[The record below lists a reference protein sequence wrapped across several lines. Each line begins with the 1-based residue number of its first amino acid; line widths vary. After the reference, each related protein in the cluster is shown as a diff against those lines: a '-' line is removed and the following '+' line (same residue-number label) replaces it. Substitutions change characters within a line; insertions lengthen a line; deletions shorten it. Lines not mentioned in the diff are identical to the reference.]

1 MRKINCRFCRGV
13 RAVSPGGICTG
24 CGSDAKAASEPRVQE
39 SRKCPKCS
47 DGSLIRGYGQV
58 VWNCGVC
65 GFSLTNAD
73 ELDFGNKRTA
83 PLTRTSR
90 SA

>member
-1 MRKINCRFCRGV
+1 MRQINCRFCGGAREV
-13 RAVSPGGICTG
+13 TRSGICTG
-24 CGSDAKAASEPRVQE
+24 CGSDEQQASEPRTADR
-39 SRKCPKCS
+39 RKCPKCS
-47 DGSLIRGYGQV
+47 DGILMRQTVGHI
-58 VWNCGVC
+58 WNCVTC

-73 ELDFGNKRTA
+73 QLDFGNKKTA